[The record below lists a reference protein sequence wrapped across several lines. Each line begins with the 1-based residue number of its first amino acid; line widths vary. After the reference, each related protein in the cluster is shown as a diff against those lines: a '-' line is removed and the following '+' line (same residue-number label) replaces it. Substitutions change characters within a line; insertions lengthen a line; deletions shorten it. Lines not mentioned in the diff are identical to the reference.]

1 MGPLGLGEEFR
12 DDGRFSNIDGG
23 WSKNNMLAGS
33 EGVSRSIKTPIG
45 VGGLAVLIIGISG
58 ELSDLKV
65 SLRFVMK
72 GEIFKVEPSLP
83 NRSDA
88 SVCSVGS
95 ISVTNGSSRSILDIS
110 KSDKSVGGSSK
121 SSVSLR
127 FRVVAKVGT
136 RTSSLSS
143 PKTIRLRKDV
153 GDEGVGDWVV

>member
-72 GEIFKVEPSLP
+72 GHQFGDIHITH
-83 NRSDA
+83 
-88 SVCSVGS
+88 S
-95 ISVTNGSSRSILDIS
+95 ISVNALSRS
-110 KSDKSVGGSSK
+110 
-121 SSVSLR
+121 
-127 FRVVAKVGT
+127 A
-136 RTSSLSS
+136 
-143 PKTIRLRKDV
+143 
-153 GDEGVGDWVV
+153 